1 MNNEQTDKEKAEAFE
16 KEYNDLCVKHK
27 LILTF
32 QPQWKQSQ
40 DTGTWS
46 LVIVPMLAKFEPPVK

>member
-1 MNNEQTDKEKAEAFE
+1 MTEQITKEQVKAFE
-16 KEYNDLCVKHK
+16 DEYNLLCQKHG
-27 LILTF
+27 LVLTF

-46 LVIVPMLAKFEPPVK
+46 LILVPMIALLPKPQEN

>member
-1 MNNEQTDKEKAEAFE
+1 MEITQAEKEAFE
-16 KEYNDLCVKHK
+16 KEYNELVLKHK

-46 LVIVPMLAKFEPPVK
+46 LVIVPMLAKFEPQK

>member
-1 MNNEQTDKEKAEAFE
+1 MEQNEQEQAKQFE
-16 KEYNDLCVKHK
+16 KEYNELCVKHK

-46 LVIVPMLAKFEPPVK
+46 LVIVPMLAKFEPKV